1 MLKFFVST
9 ASELTVV
16 TLSLAVFFGALVSF
30 KKGFAL
36 KTLKYFLSAV
46 VIAAF
51 VFAMVKH
58 NTRLINQEL
67 VNLGVLSAA
76 VIGGLIF
83 LANLAISARG
93 ARDHRDRIFITDD
106 DEKGSALI
114 YAEAA
119 AFAVYA
125 GAVLFLVLPDYFLDP
140 TDFVLSNQSVLSTEF
155 LFVAIGWIAGS
166 ILMILLFVAAYHITC
181 RLKRYEILTF
191 GGLVT
196 LVCLIANCSTLLQIL
211 LARRIIPF
219 NRTLFGY
226 VKFAINYH
234 DVFAFIALAVMVV
247 PVAILLY
254 RYRTLTGVFANPA
267 LKRKALSFVKRG
279 RRLSVFMSV
288 LIVIAVL
295 DLTVVKDYQNRGFT
309 LSPAEEYVLDDTY
322 AHIPLTQVSDKM
334 LHRFHYK
341 TPDGI
346 TVRFII
352 IQKQGSSFGIGF
364 DACEICGAT
373 GYYQRGEQVVCMLC
387 DVVMNINTIG
397 YKGGCNPIPLPYTI
411 ENGEIL
417 IKLTDLEVEKRRF
430 R

>member
-36 KTLKYFLSAV
+36 KTLKYFLSAII
-46 VIAAF
+46 IASF

-67 VNLGVLSAA
+67 VNLWVLPAA
-76 VIGGLIF
+76 ILGGLIF
-83 LANLAISARG
+83 LVRLAVCARK
-93 ARDHRDRIFITDD
+93 ARDHEGRIFMTAD
-106 DEKGSALI
+106 DEKGSPLI
-114 YAEAA
+114 YAEAGI
-119 AFAVYA
+119 FAIYA
-125 GAVLFLVLPDYFLDP
+125 GALLFLAMPDYFLDP

-166 ILMILLFVAAYHITC
+166 SLMILLFLASCSLTC
-181 RLKRYEILTF
+181 RLKRIEILTF
-191 GGLVT
+191 AGLIT
-196 LVCLIANCSTLLQIL
+196 LVCLIANFSAWLQIL

-226 VKFAINYH
+226 VKFAVNYH
-234 DVFAFIALAVMVV
+234 DVFVFIALAVMAV
-247 PVAILLY
+247 PIAILLY
-254 RYRTLTGVFANPA
+254 RYRRVTGVFANPA
-267 LKRKALSFVKRG
+267 LKRKALFFVKRG
-279 RRLSVFMSV
+279 RRLCAFMSV
-288 LIVIAVL
+288 LIIIIAL
-295 DLTVVKDYQNRGFT
+295 DLTAVKDYQNKGFT
-309 LSPAEEYVLDDTY
+309 LSPAEECVIDDVY

-334 LHRFHYK
+334 LHRFQYI
-341 TPDGI
+341 TEDGI
-346 TVRFII
+346 AVRFII

-397 YKGGCNPIPLPYTI
+397 YKGGCNPIPLPYVI

-417 IKLTDLEVEKRRF
+417 IKLADLQTEKRRF